1 MFLAE
6 LRDRLALRSSH
17 NGSVIR
23 LGVFVAEGG
32 GGQDSTATAVIIGPR
47 WLAVGSFKKRSV
59 ERREK
64 EKKNYE
70 EKRDKNEMKG
80 VCMEYTE

>member
-1 MFLAE
+1 M
-6 LRDRLALRSSH
+6 DQS
-17 NGSVIR
+17 
-23 LGVFVAEGG
+23 FVLVYLSRRGA

-64 EKKNYE
+64 EKKKKKNTE
-70 EKRDKNEMKG
+70 EKETKMR
-80 VCMEYTE
+80 